1 MGGTSTAQPA
11 LQVKLDLRKKLVLDL
26 TKKKGLEGQKAQVV
40 LVLDFSG
47 SMSHLYGNGSIQD
60 LVERILPVGMAFDDN
75 AEVDF
80 YLFHQ
85 GVIELPETL
94 KMSNIPGYINSK
106 IIGKYQMGTTN
117 YAPVIKTVTKKFSK
131 HTTKGGFLGIGGK
144 TEYMQ
149 QDLPT
154 YVIFITDGNCD
165 DRAETEEAIR
175 EASKTGV
182 FFQFIG
188 IGSAG
193 FPFLEKL
200 DNLSGRNIDNANFF
214 TVKDLQ
220 QKSDD
225 ELYNLLLTEFPS
237 YVKEA
242 RQKGLIK

>member
-1 MGGTSTAQPA
+1 MSTET
-11 LQVKLDLRKKLVLDL
+11 LDLSKTLDLRKEKVLSL
-26 TKKKGLEGQKAQVV
+26 SKKAGLEGQRAQVV

-47 SMSHLYGNGSIQD
+47 SMGHLYGSGAIQE

-75 AEVDF
+75 QEVDF

-94 KMSNIPGYINSK
+94 KVSNIPGYINSK
-106 IIGKYQMGTTN
+106 IIGKYDMGTTN
-117 YAPVIKTVTKKFSK
+117 YAPVIKKVTKKFSK
-131 HTTKGGFLGIGGK
+131 SITKGGFLGIGGK
-144 TEYMQ
+144 TEYVQ
-149 QDLPT
+149 QDLPA

-165 DRAETEEAIR
+165 DRGETEEAIR
-175 EASKTGV
+175 EASKTGI

-214 TVKDLQ
+214 TVKDLK
-220 QKSDD
+220 QKTDD
-225 ELYNLLLTEFPS
+225 ELYQLLLTEFPS

-242 RQKGLIK
+242 RNKGLIK